1 MIIRSPQRLV
11 GWACLIVSWA
21 VAMAIGAQMFGP
33 EASWATA
40 LKDNSIFAI
49 VGVALALMGVSL
61 IVDAD

>member
-1 MIIRSPQRLV
+1 
-11 GWACLIVSWA
+11 
-21 VAMAIGAQMFGP
+21 MAIGAQMFGP
-33 EASWATA
+33 EASWVAV

>member
-1 MIIRSPQRLV
+1 MRSPQRV
-11 GWACLIVSWA
+11 IGWTCLIVSWA

-33 EASWATA
+33 DEATWIGV

-49 VGVALALMGVSL
+49 VGIALALMGVSL